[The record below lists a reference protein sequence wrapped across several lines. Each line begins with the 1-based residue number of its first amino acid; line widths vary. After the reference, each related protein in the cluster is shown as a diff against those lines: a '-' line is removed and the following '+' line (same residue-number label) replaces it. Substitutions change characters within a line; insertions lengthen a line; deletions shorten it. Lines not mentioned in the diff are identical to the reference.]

1 MTTTGLP
8 LQDAT
13 VSAVQAEMLH
23 AVAKHGHD
31 MTVLSP
37 TMLDTTKL
45 VVLVEEVGE
54 VARAMTYDNGDRGQL
69 VRELLQVAAVAAGW
83 AQALD
88 QWGTD

>member
-1 MTTTGLP
+1 
-8 LQDAT
+8 
-13 VSAVQAEMLH
+13 
-23 AVAKHGHD
+23 
-31 MTVLSP
+31 
-37 TMLDTTKL
+37 MLDTTKL